1 MIRVCTLQW
10 DASNVYYTTFYF
22 SASDDFIARINLP
35 VTFGAGES
43 EAFVEVGLIDDNL
56 YETQECFTA
65 VLSLPAGSTDVQI
78 GQQSLAKAI
87 IFDDDGTFGIVIY

>member
-1 MIRVCTLQW
+1 M
-10 DASNVYYTTFYF
+10 
-22 SASDDFIARINLP
+22 
-35 VTFGAGES
+35 
-43 EAFVEVGLIDDNL
+43 GLIDDNV

-65 VLSLPAGSTDVQI
+65 VLSLPAGSTGVQI